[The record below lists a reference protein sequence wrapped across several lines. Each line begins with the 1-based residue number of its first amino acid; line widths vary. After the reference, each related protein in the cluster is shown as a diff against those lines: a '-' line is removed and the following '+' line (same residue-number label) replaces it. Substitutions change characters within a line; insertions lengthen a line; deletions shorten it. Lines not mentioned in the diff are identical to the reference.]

1 MTLSITKNC
10 LFLAL
15 AISPVASA
23 QIVTESSETTTYPT
37 GWVRSND
44 TTAKTEDV
52 TGIMERG
59 LKVELIF
66 GNEIIHHKVAESDAM
81 IITLQ

>member
-1 MTLSITKNC
+1 
-10 LFLAL
+10 
-15 AISPVASA
+15 
-23 QIVTESSETTTYPT
+23 
-37 GWVRSND
+37 
-44 TTAKTEDV
+44 V

-66 GNEIIHHKVAESDAM
+66 ENEIIHHKVAESDAM

>member
-15 AISPVASA
+15 ADSPVASA
-23 QIVTESSETTTYPT
+23 QIVTESFETTTYPT
-37 GWVRSND
+37 DWVRPND
-44 TTAKTEDV
+44 TTAKTEAV

-66 GNEIIHHKVAESDAM
+66 EN
-81 IITLQ
+81 